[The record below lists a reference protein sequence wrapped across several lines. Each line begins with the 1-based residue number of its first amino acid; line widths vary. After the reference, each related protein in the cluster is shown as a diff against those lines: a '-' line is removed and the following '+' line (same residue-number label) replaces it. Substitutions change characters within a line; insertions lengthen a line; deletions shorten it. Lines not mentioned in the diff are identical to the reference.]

1 MQQNQKKEQII
12 DSALIAEKKSLEQE
26 VYDTRFKLNLLLEI
40 TDSVHYISYR
50 TQPGKSFYSDRW
62 ENIVGFSPHD
72 VADPLAEK
80 AKMVVVDSLAAYEA
94 AWETFQQTGQLSI
107 KYQLQHSIT
116 GKQVWIEEVVHK
128 KFDSVANDEV
138 WAGTIRDISGIEFY
152 KEYIEESE
160 RRFKKIADSVP
171 IMIWVSDE
179 NDMIIYNNEKARRFF
194 GLKEEDQ
201 YSVRDMSKW
210 VADEYQDVVTKEW
223 DNKVAKRES
232 IDVEMPLKTANS
244 GEYKFLS
251 LRAIPRF
258 LKSGEFIGYIGA
270 TYDLTNEYQYKMQ
283 AETSL
288 ATLRTSEEK
297 FRTLFENL
305 ELGVLEVDQEDR
317 VIYTNEA
324 FNKMLGYTSE
334 EIQGKIAHALF
345 LAKKEEVKTFEKNN
359 ALREKG
365 KGSVYE
371 LTLQRKD
378 GILIT
383 SVISGAPVFDLQGN
397 VKGSV
402 GIHWDVTKIRSME
415 KTMLEQEVRKEQ
427 ELAEA
432 RLQAEDQQRYEIGQ
446 DLHDGVG
453 QMLVYINMYIGMLK
467 SKGTLTKKE
476 LTALEKALQNT
487 IDQVRTLSRLLAP
500 PELKDIG
507 LRESIRELINSCSVM
522 KKPTFTL
529 EIYSPQEDY
538 NLNLSKKRMI
548 YRVVQEL
555 LNNTFKHAEADHV
568 TLTLHFDK
576 KNFYLVYEDDGR
588 GFDLQNIRKGIGLD
602 SIQSRIKF
610 HQGALEIKSELGKGS
625 ITRISI
631 PIG

>member
-138 WAGTIRDISGIEFY
+138 WAGTIRDVSGIEFY

-201 YSVRDMSKW
+201 YSVGDMSKW
-210 VADEYQDVVTKEW
+210 VADEYQDVVMKEW

-232 IDVEMPLKTANS
+232 IDVEMPLKTAIS

-576 KNFYLVYEDDGR
+576 KNFYLVYQDDGR

-625 ITRISI
+625 ITSISI

>member
-40 TDSVHYISYR
+40 TDAVHYISYR

-138 WAGTIRDISGIEFY
+138 WAGTIRDVSGIEFY

-201 YSVRDMSKW
+201 YSVGDMSKW
-210 VADEYQDVVTKEW
+210 VADEYQDVVIKEW

-232 IDVEMPLKTANS
+232 IDVEMPLKTAIS

-258 LKSGEFIGYIGA
+258 LNSGEFIGYIGA

-317 VIYTNEA
+317 VIYANEA

-555 LNNTFKHAEADHV
+555 LNNTFKHAEADQV
-568 TLTLHFDK
+568 ILTLHFDK

-610 HQGALEIKSELGKGS
+610 HQGTLEIKSELGKGS

>member
-1 MQQNQKKEQII
+1 MHQNQKIRQIV
-12 DSALIAEKKSLEQE
+12 DSTFTAEKKSLEQE
-26 VYDTRFKLNLLLEI
+26 LYDTRFKLNLLLEI
-40 TDSVHYISYR
+40 TDAVHYISYR
-50 TQPGKSFYSDRW
+50 TQAEKSFYSDRW
-62 ENIVGFSPHD
+62 EKVLGFSPHD

-80 AKMVVVDSLAAYEA
+80 NKLVVVDSLDAYEA
-94 AWETFQQTGQLSI
+94 AWESFQQSGHATI
-107 KYQLQHSIT
+107 KYQLQHPKTKKRI
-116 GKQVWIEEVVHK
+116 WIEEIVHK
-128 KFDSVANDEV
+128 KFDVVAEDEV

-179 NDMIIYNNEKARRFF
+179 NDVIVYNNETARQFF
-194 GLKEEDQ
+194 GLKEEDH
-201 YSVRDMSKW
+201 YSVEDMSKW
-210 VADEYQDVVTKEW
+210 VADEYQDIVRKEW
-223 DNKVAKRES
+223 DNKVVKREP
-232 IDVEMPLKTANS
+232 IYAEMPLKTAIP

-270 TYDLTNEYQYKMQ
+270 TYDLTSEYRYKMQ

-317 VIYTNEA
+317 IIYTNEA

-334 EIQGKIAHALF
+334 EIQGKIAHTIF
-345 LAKKEEVKTFEKNN
+345 LAKQEEAKTFEKNN

-371 LTLQRKD
+371 LTLKRKD
-378 GILIT
+378 GNLIT

-402 GIHWDVTKIRSME
+402 GIHWDVTKIRALE
-415 KTMLEQEVRKEQ
+415 QTMREQEVRKEQ

-453 QMLVYINMYIGMLK
+453 QMLAYINVYIEMLK

-476 LTALEKALQNT
+476 LKSLESALQNT
-487 IDQVRTLSRLLAP
+487 IQQVRTLSRLLAP

-522 KKPTFTL
+522 KKPTFKL

-555 LNNTFKHAEADHV
+555 LNNTFKHAEADQV
-568 TLTLHFDK
+568 ILTLHFDK

-610 HQGALEIKSELGKGS
+610 HQGTLEIQSELGKGS

>member
-40 TDSVHYISYR
+40 TDAVHYISYR

-80 AKMVVVDSLAAYEA
+80 TKMVAVDSLAAYEA
-94 AWETFQQTGQLSI
+94 AWETFQQTGQLLI

-138 WAGTIRDISGIEFY
+138 WAGTIRDVSGIEFY

-201 YSVRDMSKW
+201 YSVGDMSKW
-210 VADEYQDVVTKEW
+210 VADEYQDVVMKEW

-232 IDVEMPLKTANS
+232 IDVEMPLKTAIS

-576 KNFYLVYEDDGR
+576 KNFYLVYQDDGR

-625 ITRISI
+625 ITSISI

>member
-138 WAGTIRDISGIEFY
+138 WAGTIRDVSGIEFY

-270 TYDLTNEYQYKMQ
+270 TYDLTSEYQYKMQ

-568 TLTLHFDK
+568 TLTLYFDK

>member
-138 WAGTIRDISGIEFY
+138 WAGTIRDVSGIEFY

-179 NDMIIYNNEKARRFF
+179 NNMIIYNNEKARRFF

-270 TYDLTNEYQYKMQ
+270 TYDLTSEYQYKMQ

-383 SVISGAPVFDLQGN
+383 SVISGAPVFDFQGN

-415 KTMLEQEVRKEQ
+415 KAMVEQEVRKEQ

-453 QMLVYINMYIGMLK
+453 QMLVYINMY
-467 SKGTLTKKE
+467 
-476 LTALEKALQNT
+476 
-487 IDQVRTLSRLLAP
+487 V
-500 PELKDIG
+500 
-507 LRESIRELINSCSVM
+507 
-522 KKPTFTL
+522 
-529 EIYSPQEDY
+529 
-538 NLNLSKKRMI
+538 
-548 YRVVQEL
+548 
-555 LNNTFKHAEADHV
+555 
-568 TLTLHFDK
+568 
-576 KNFYLVYEDDGR
+576 
-588 GFDLQNIRKGIGLD
+588 
-602 SIQSRIKF
+602 
-610 HQGALEIKSELGKGS
+610 
-625 ITRISI
+625 
-631 PIG
+631 

>member
-40 TDSVHYISYR
+40 TDAVHYISYR

-80 AKMVVVDSLAAYEA
+80 TKMVAVDSLAAYEA
-94 AWETFQQTGQLSI
+94 AWETFQQTGQLLI

-138 WAGTIRDISGIEFY
+138 WAGTIRDVSGIEFY

-201 YSVRDMSKW
+201 YSVGDMSKW
-210 VADEYQDVVTKEW
+210 VADEYQDVVIKEW

-232 IDVEMPLKTANS
+232 IDVEMPLKTAIS

-631 PIG
+631 PIE

>member
-1 MQQNQKKEQII
+1 
-12 DSALIAEKKSLEQE
+12 
-26 VYDTRFKLNLLLEI
+26 
-40 TDSVHYISYR
+40 
-50 TQPGKSFYSDRW
+50 
-62 ENIVGFSPHD
+62 
-72 VADPLAEK
+72 
-80 AKMVVVDSLAAYEA
+80 
-94 AWETFQQTGQLSI
+94 
-107 KYQLQHSIT
+107 
-116 GKQVWIEEVVHK
+116 
-128 KFDSVANDEV
+128 
-138 WAGTIRDISGIEFY
+138 
-152 KEYIEESE
+152 
-160 RRFKKIADSVP
+160 
-171 IMIWVSDE
+171 
-179 NDMIIYNNEKARRFF
+179 
-194 GLKEEDQ
+194 
-201 YSVRDMSKW
+201 MSKW
-210 VADEYQDVVTKEW
+210 VADEYQDVVMKEW

-270 TYDLTNEYQYKMQ
+270 TYDLTSEYQYKMQ

>member
-40 TDSVHYISYR
+40 TDSVQYISYR

-138 WAGTIRDISGIEFY
+138 WAGTIRDVSGIEFY

-201 YSVRDMSKW
+201 YSVGDMSKW
-210 VADEYQDVVTKEW
+210 VADEYQDVVIKEW

-232 IDVEMPLKTANS
+232 IDVEMPLKTAIS

-270 TYDLTNEYQYKMQ
+270 TYDLTSEYQYKMQ

-383 SVISGAPVFDLQGN
+383 SVISGAPVFDLQGH

-631 PIG
+631 PIE

>member
-1 MQQNQKKEQII
+1 MNRDKKNELFI
-12 DSALIAEKKSLEQE
+12 DSTLTAEKKSLEQE
-26 VYDTRFKLNLLLEI
+26 VYDTRFKLNLLLEM
-40 TDSVHYISYR
+40 TDAVHYISYQ

-62 ENIVGFSPHD
+62 ERVLGFSPHN

-80 AKMVVVDSLAAYEA
+80 NKLIIVDSLDAYEA
-94 AWETFQQTGQLSI
+94 AWESFQQSGHATI
-107 KYQLQHSIT
+107 KYQLQHPKKNKRI
-116 GKQVWIEEVVHK
+116 WIEEVVHK
-128 KFDSVANDEV
+128 KFDVVANEEV
-138 WAGTIRDISGIEFY
+138 WAGTIRDISGVEFY

-179 NDMIIYNNEKARRFF
+179 NDVIVYNNEKARQFF

-201 YSVRDMSKW
+201 YPIGEMSKW
-210 VADEYQDVVTKEW
+210 VTEEYQDTVTKEW
-223 DNKVAKRES
+223 DNKVANREP
-232 IDVEMPLKTANS
+232 IDVEMPLKTATP
-244 GEYKFLS
+244 GDYKFLS

-270 TYDLTNEYQYKMQ
+270 TYDLSNEYKYKMQ

-288 ATLRTSEEK
+288 QTLRASEEK

-305 ELGVLEVDQEDR
+305 ELGVLEVDLKDR
-317 VIYTNEA
+317 IVFSNEA
-324 FNKMLGYTSE
+324 FSNMLGYTHE
-334 EIQGKIAHALF
+334 EIKGKIAHALF
-345 LAKKEEVKTFEKNN
+345 LTKPAETKTFEKNN

-378 GILIT
+378 GKLIT
-383 SVISGAPVFDLQGN
+383 VVISGAPVFDLQGN

-402 GIHWDVTKIRSME
+402 GIHWDVTKIRTLE
-415 KTMLEQEVRKEQ
+415 QTMLQQEVRKEQ

-432 RLQAEDQQRYEIGQ
+432 RLQAQDQQRYEIGQ

-453 QMLVYINMYIGMLK
+453 QMLAYINVYIEMLK

-476 LTALEKALQNT
+476 LKNLESALQN
-487 IDQVRTLSRLLAP
+487 IIQQVRTLSRLLAP

-507 LRESIRELINSCSVM
+507 LRESIKELINSCTVM
-522 KKPTFTL
+522 KTPTFSL
-529 EIYSPQEDY
+529 EIYTAQEDY
-538 NLNLSKKRMI
+538 NLNLSKKRMV
-548 YRVVQEL
+548 YRIIQEL
-555 LNNTFKHAEADHV
+555 LNNTFKHAEATHV
-568 TLTLHFDK
+568 NLSLRFDK
-576 KNFYLVYEDDGR
+576 KNLQLVYQDDGR
-588 GFDLQNIRKGIGLD
+588 GFDQQYIKKGIGLD

-610 HQGALEIKSELGKGS
+610 HQGTLNIESEPGKGT

>member
-40 TDSVHYISYR
+40 TDAVHYISYR

-80 AKMVVVDSLAAYEA
+80 TKMVAVDSLAAYEA
-94 AWETFQQTGQLSI
+94 AWETFQQTGQLLI

-138 WAGTIRDISGIEFY
+138 WAGTIRDVSGIEFY

-201 YSVRDMSKW
+201 YSVGDMSKW
-210 VADEYQDVVTKEW
+210 VADEYQDVVIKEW

-232 IDVEMPLKTANS
+232 IDVEMPLKTAIS

-270 TYDLTNEYQYKMQ
+270 TYDLTSEYQYKMQ

>member
-138 WAGTIRDISGIEFY
+138 WAGTIRDVSGIEFY

-201 YSVRDMSKW
+201 YSVGDMSKW
-210 VADEYQDVVTKEW
+210 VADEYQDVVIKEW

-232 IDVEMPLKTANS
+232 IDVEMPLKTAIS

-270 TYDLTNEYQYKMQ
+270 TYDLTSEYQYKMQ

-383 SVISGAPVFDLQGN
+383 SVISGAPIFDLQGN

-415 KTMLEQEVRKEQ
+415 KTVLEQEVRKEQ

-625 ITRISI
+625 ITSISI

>member
-40 TDSVHYISYR
+40 TDAVHYISYR

-138 WAGTIRDISGIEFY
+138 WAGTIRDVSGIEFY

-201 YSVRDMSKW
+201 YSVGDMSKW
-210 VADEYQDVVTKEW
+210 VADEYQDVVMKEW

-232 IDVEMPLKTANS
+232 IDVEMPLKTAIS

-576 KNFYLVYEDDGR
+576 KNFYLVYQDDGR

-625 ITRISI
+625 ITSISI

>member
-40 TDSVHYISYR
+40 TDAVHYISYR

-94 AWETFQQTGQLSI
+94 AWETFQQTGQLLI

-138 WAGTIRDISGIEFY
+138 WAGTIRDVSGIEFY

-201 YSVRDMSKW
+201 YSVGDMSKW
-210 VADEYQDVVTKEW
+210 VADEYQDVVIKEW

-232 IDVEMPLKTANS
+232 IDVEMPLKTAIS

-576 KNFYLVYEDDGR
+576 KNFYLVYQDDGR

-625 ITRISI
+625 ITSISI

>member
-40 TDSVHYISYR
+40 TDAVHYISYR

-62 ENIVGFSPHD
+62 EKMLGFSPHD

-80 AKMVVVDSLAAYEA
+80 NKLVVVDSLDAYEA
-94 AWETFQQTGQLSI
+94 AWESFQQSGHATI
-107 KYQLQHSIT
+107 KYQLQHPKTKKRI
-116 GKQVWIEEVVHK
+116 WIEEIVHK
-128 KFDSVANDEV
+128 KFDVVANDEV
-138 WAGTIRDISGIEFY
+138 WAGTIRDISGVEFY

-201 YSVRDMSKW
+201 YSVGDMSKW
-210 VADEYQDVVTKEW
+210 VADEYQDVVIKEW

-232 IDVEMPLKTANS
+232 IDVEMPLKTAIS

-305 ELGVLEVDQEDR
+305 ELGVLEVDLKDKI
-317 VIYTNEA
+317 IYTNQA
-324 FNKMLGYTSE
+324 FCKMLGYTNE
-334 EIQGKIAHALF
+334 EIQGKIAHPLF
-345 LAKKEEVKTFEKNN
+345 LAKKEEAKTFEQNN

-402 GIHWDVTKIRSME
+402 GIHWDVTKIRALE
-415 KTMLEQEVRKEQ
+415 QTIREQEVRKEQ

-453 QMLVYINMYIGMLK
+453 QMLAYINVYIEVLK

-476 LTALEKALQNT
+476 LKSLESALQNT
-487 IDQVRTLSRLLAP
+487 IQQVRTLSRLLAP

-522 KKPTFTL
+522 KKPTFRL

-555 LNNTFKHAEADHV
+555 LNNTFKHAEADQV
-568 TLTLHFDK
+568 ILTLHFDK

-610 HQGALEIKSELGKGS
+610 HQGALEIKSELAKGS

>member
-1 MQQNQKKEQII
+1 MNRDQKNELFI
-12 DSALIAEKKSLEQE
+12 DSNLTAEKKSLEQE

-40 TDSVHYISYR
+40 TDAVHYISYR

-62 ENIVGFSPHD
+62 EKLLGFSPHD

-80 AKMVVVDSLAAYEA
+80 NKLVVVDSLDAYEA
-94 AWETFQQTGQLSI
+94 AWESFQQSGHSTI
-107 KYQLQHSIT
+107 KYQLQHPKTNKRI
-116 GKQVWIEEVVHK
+116 WIEEVVHK
-128 KFDSVANDEV
+128 KFDVVANDEV
-138 WAGTIRDISGIEFY
+138 WAGTIRDISGVEFY

-179 NDMIIYNNEKARRFF
+179 NDVIVYNNEKARQFF

-201 YSVRDMSKW
+201 YSVGEMSKW
-210 VADEYQDVVTKEW
+210 VTEEYQDTVTKEW
-223 DNKVAKRES
+223 DNKVANREP
-232 IDVEMPLKTANS
+232 IDVEMPLKTATP
-244 GEYKFLS
+244 GDYKFLS

-270 TYDLTNEYQYKMQ
+270 TYDLTNEYKYKMQ

-288 ATLRTSEEK
+288 QTLRASEEK

-305 ELGVLEVDQEDR
+305 ELGVLEVDLKDR
-317 VIYTNEA
+317 IIYTNQA
-324 FNKMLGYTSE
+324 FSKMLGYTHG

-345 LAKKEEVKTFEKNN
+345 LAKKEEAKTFEQNN

-378 GILIT
+378 GKPIT
-383 SVISGAPVFDLQGN
+383 VVISGAPVFDLQGN
-397 VKGSV
+397 VRGSV
-402 GIHWDVTKIRSME
+402 GIHWDVTKIRALEQSMR
-415 KTMLEQEVRKEQ
+415 EQEVRKEQ

-453 QMLVYINMYIGMLK
+453 QMLAYINVYIEMLK
-467 SKGTLTKKE
+467 SKGTLTKKG
-476 LTALEKALQNT
+476 LKNLESALQNT
-487 IDQVRTLSRLLAP
+487 IQQVRTLSRLLAP

-507 LRESIRELINSCSVM
+507 LRESIKELINSCTVM
-522 KKPTFTL
+522 KTPTFSL
-529 EIYSPQEDY
+529 EIYTAQEDY
-538 NLNLSKKRMI
+538 NLNLSKKRMV
-548 YRVVQEL
+548 YRIIQEL
-555 LNNTFKHAEADHV
+555 LNNTFKHAEATHV
-568 TLTLHFDK
+568 NLSLRFDK
-576 KNFYLVYEDDGR
+576 KNLQLVYQDDGR
-588 GFDLQNIRKGIGLD
+588 GFDQQYIKKGIGLD

-610 HQGALEIKSELGKGS
+610 HQGSLEISSELGKGT

>member
-1 MQQNQKKEQII
+1 
-12 DSALIAEKKSLEQE
+12 
-26 VYDTRFKLNLLLEI
+26 LNLLLEI

-138 WAGTIRDISGIEFY
+138 WAGTIRDVSGIEFY

-201 YSVRDMSKW
+201 YSVGDMSKW
-210 VADEYQDVVTKEW
+210 VADEYQDVVIKEW

-270 TYDLTNEYQYKMQ
+270 TYDLTSEYQYKMQ

-576 KNFYLVYEDDGR
+576 KNFYLVYQDDGR

-625 ITRISI
+625 ITSISI